1 MATGVKAIDVVR
13 RWHETLNQGE
23 LERFTDLHAQNV
35 EFVGPRGSGRGAGL
49 VRDWAERSGI
59 RLAPRQSFGPGA
71 DGALVVMQLAS
82 WRDPESGQ
90 FGEPIEAA
98 TAFQVVD
105 GLVTRIAR
113 FDTLLEALQF
123 AGLDLATD
131 EGGGASLRG

>member
-1 MATGVKAIDVVR
+1 MAQEKNAVDVVR
-13 RWHETLNQGE
+13 RWHEALNGGD

-49 VRDWAERSGI
+49 VRDWSARSGI
-59 RLAPRQSFGPGA
+59 RLEPLRSYGPGE
-71 DGALVVMQLAS
+71 DGALVVTQLAS
-82 WRDPESGQ
+82 WRDPESGG

-113 FDTLLEALQF
+113 FDTLPEALRF
-123 AGLDLATD
+123 AGLGPEAQA
-131 EGGGASLRG
+131 GSL

>member
-1 MATGVKAIDVVR
+1 M
-13 RWHETLNQGE
+13 LNQGE

-59 RLAPRQSFGPGA
+59 RLEPQQWFGPSA
-71 DGALVVMQLAS
+71 DGVLVVTQLAR
-82 WRDPESGQ
+82 WRDAESGE

-98 TAFQVVD
+98 TAFQVTD

-113 FDTLLEALQF
+113 FDTLPEALRF
-123 AGLDLATD
+123 AGLGPTTD
-131 EGGGASLRG
+131 EEGDASLRR